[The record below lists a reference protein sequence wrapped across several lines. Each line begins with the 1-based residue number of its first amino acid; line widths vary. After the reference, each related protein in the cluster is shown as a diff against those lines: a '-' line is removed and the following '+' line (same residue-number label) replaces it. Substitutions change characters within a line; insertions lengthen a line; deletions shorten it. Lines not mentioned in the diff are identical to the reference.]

1 MKSTV
6 LHFLAAAVAV
16 TVAQSAAAQNWIE
29 SAPYPQWNT
38 PAADYMHAPGL
49 KPGTYH
55 FVSNRNPE
63 ELPVI
68 KIAGCK
74 AQKAPYRV
82 YRVSGG
88 TVVPV
93 TEPGTERWAGV
104 PVYSKDGQ
112 TMAVPVWSDS
122 CRNGTA
128 ITEIRVYQALPANT
142 LGAYLTYEEVPYLLA
157 YNHGWPLYHQAQHP
171 HFHPKTGDLVF
182 SAFRRGNTSYDL
194 FTAKGGKKDATL
206 HTRSTDA
213 DEVYPTYWGDTLLYS
228 VSTVSNG
235 LDVQAFHRGSCIN
248 LPSVV
253 NTKQNDYNLWVI
265 SSDSAWINSN
275 VGGHA
280 DLHYLFGPDDAEP
293 AAPVVAKPV
302 AASPTKKSPAAPP
315 TEAARP
321 AAAVV
326 PVVTENASTAAPSSA
341 YTVVLG
347 SFKSSKAAAQYIQ
360 DLKAKLPPQNALKIN
375 QANGNY
381 RVGAEVSGPKTNALA
396 ALNDF
401 RLLVPAAWL
410 NTETQKVGSAG
421 GNQIEIYFDFDQ
433 DAIRPGE
440 ATRIR
445 NFLKSISANAG
456 TFDLAGHCDAR
467 GNYDY
472 NVNLGFRRA
481 EAVKSFIQQIQGPIS
496 AQLSTRS
503 ESNLQT
509 PCPDNTPCAEEQHQ
523 LNRRVVLTFYPN

>member
-1 MKSTV
+1 
-6 LHFLAAAVAV
+6 
-16 TVAQSAAAQNWIE
+16 
-29 SAPYPQWNT
+29 
-38 PAADYMHAPGL
+38 MHAPGL

-63 ELPVI
+63 ELPLI

-128 ITEIRVYQALPANT
+128 TTEIRVYQALPANSI
-142 LGAYLTYEEVPYLLA
+142 GAYLTYEEVPYLLA
-157 YNHGWPLYHQAQHP
+157 YNHGWPMYHQAQHP

-182 SAFRRGNTSYDL
+182 SAFRHGNTSYDL
-194 FTAKGGKKDATL
+194 FTSKGGKKDATL
-206 HTRSTDA
+206 HTLSTDA

-228 VSTVSNG
+228 VSTVANG

-265 SSDSAWINSN
+265 SPDSAWINSN

-280 DLHYLFGPDDAEP
+280 DLRYLFGPDDTKR
-293 AAPVVAKPV
+293 APVAVK
-302 AASPTKKSPAAPP
+302 PTKKSPAVPP
-315 TEAARP
+315 AEAAPTVP
-321 AAAVV
+321 APAEAAISGENQILSKEKV
-326 PVVTENASTAAPSSA
+326 PN

-347 SFKSSKAAAQYIQ
+347 SFKSYNAAAQYIQ
-360 DLKAKLPPQNALKIN
+360 DLKGKLPAQSVLKIN

-381 RVGAEVSGPKTNALA
+381 RVGTTVSGPKNNALA

-401 RLLVPAAWL
+401 RQLVPDAWL
-410 NTETQKVGSAG
+410 TT
-421 GNQIEIYFDFDQ
+421 
-433 DAIRPGE
+433 
-440 ATRIR
+440 
-445 NFLKSISANAG
+445 
-456 TFDLAGHCDAR
+456 DLD
-467 GNYDY
+467 
-472 NVNLGFRRA
+472 
-481 EAVKSFIQQIQGPIS
+481 
-496 AQLSTRS
+496 
-503 ESNLQT
+503 
-509 PCPDNTPCAEEQHQ
+509 
-523 LNRRVVLTFYPN
+523 

>member
-63 ELPVI
+63 ELPLI

-128 ITEIRVYQALPANT
+128 TTEIRVYQALPANSI
-142 LGAYLTYEEVPYLLA
+142 GAYLTYEEVPYLLA
-157 YNHGWPLYHQAQHP
+157 YNHGWPMYHQAQHP

-182 SAFRRGNTSYDL
+182 SAFRHGNTSYDL
-194 FTAKGGKKDATL
+194 FTSKGGKKDATL
-206 HTRSTDA
+206 HTLSTDA

-228 VSTVSNG
+228 VSTVANG

-265 SSDSAWINSN
+265 SPDSAWINSN

-280 DLHYLFGPDDAEP
+280 DLRYLFGPDDTKR
-293 AAPVVAKPV
+293 APVAVK
-302 AASPTKKSPAAPP
+302 PTKKSPAVPP
-315 TEAARP
+315 AEAAPTVP
-321 AAAVV
+321 APAEAAISGENQILSKEKV
-326 PVVTENASTAAPSSA
+326 PN

-347 SFKSSKAAAQYIQ
+347 SFKSYNAAAQYIQ
-360 DLKAKLPPQNALKIN
+360 DLKGKLPAQSVLKIN

-381 RVGAEVSGPKTNALA
+381 RVGTTVSGPKNNALA

-401 RLLVPAAWL
+401 RQLVPDAWL
-410 NTETQKVGSAG
+410 TT
-421 GNQIEIYFDFDQ
+421 
-433 DAIRPGE
+433 
-440 ATRIR
+440 
-445 NFLKSISANAG
+445 
-456 TFDLAGHCDAR
+456 DLD
-467 GNYDY
+467 
-472 NVNLGFRRA
+472 
-481 EAVKSFIQQIQGPIS
+481 
-496 AQLSTRS
+496 
-503 ESNLQT
+503 
-509 PCPDNTPCAEEQHQ
+509 
-523 LNRRVVLTFYPN
+523 

>member
-38 PAADYMHAPGL
+38 PAADFMHAPGL

-63 ELPVI
+63 ELPLI

-128 ITEIRVYQALPANT
+128 TTEIRVYQALSANS
-142 LGAYLTYEEVPYLLA
+142 LGAYLTYEEVPYLMV
-157 YNHGWPLYHQAQHP
+157 YN
-171 HFHPKTGDLVF
+171 FHPKTGDLVF
-182 SAFRRGNTSYDL
+182 SALRRGNTSYDL

-206 HTRSTDA
+206 HTISTDA

-228 VSTVSNG
+228 VSTVANG
-235 LDVQAFHRGSCIN
+235 LEVQAFHRGSSIN

-265 SSDSAWINSN
+265 SPDSAWINSN

-280 DLHYLFGPDDAEP
+280 DLRYLFGPDDAKP
-293 AAPVVAKPV
+293 TAPV
-302 AASPTKKSPAAPP
+302 AAPAKKSPAATRTESAPAVP
-315 TEAARP
+315 APVEAA
-321 AAAVV
+321 VSVENQVLSKEKV
-326 PVVTENASTAAPSSA
+326 PN

-347 SFKSSKAAAQYIQ
+347 SFKSYNAAAQYIQ
-360 DLKAKLPPQNALKIN
+360 DLKGKLPAQSVLKIN
-375 QANGNY
+375 QASGNY
-381 RVGAEVSGPKTNALA
+381 RVGTSVPGPKNNALV

-401 RLLVPAAWL
+401 RQLVPAAWL
-410 NTETQKVGSAG
+410 TT
-421 GNQIEIYFDFDQ
+421 
-433 DAIRPGE
+433 
-440 ATRIR
+440 
-445 NFLKSISANAG
+445 
-456 TFDLAGHCDAR
+456 DLD
-467 GNYDY
+467 
-472 NVNLGFRRA
+472 
-481 EAVKSFIQQIQGPIS
+481 
-496 AQLSTRS
+496 
-503 ESNLQT
+503 
-509 PCPDNTPCAEEQHQ
+509 
-523 LNRRVVLTFYPN
+523 

>member
-38 PAADYMHAPGL
+38 PAADFMHAPGL

-63 ELPVI
+63 ELPLI
-68 KIAGCK
+68 KIVGCK

-128 ITEIRVYQALPANT
+128 TTEIRVYQALSANS
-142 LGAYLTYEEVPYLLA
+142 LGAYLTYEEVPYLMV
-157 YNHGWPLYHQAQHP
+157 YNHGWPMYQQTQHP

-182 SAFRRGNTSYDL
+182 SALRRGNTSYDL

-206 HTRSTDA
+206 HTISTDA

-228 VSTVSNG
+228 VSTVANG
-235 LDVQAFHRGSCIN
+235 LEVQAFHRGSSIN

-265 SSDSAWINSN
+265 SPDSAWINSN

-280 DLHYLFGPDDAEP
+280 DLRYLFGPDDAKP
-293 AAPVVAKPV
+293 TAPV
-302 AASPTKKSPAAPP
+302 AAPAKKSPAATRTESAPAVP
-315 TEAARP
+315 APVEAA
-321 AAAVV
+321 VSVENQVLSKEKV
-326 PVVTENASTAAPSSA
+326 PN

-347 SFKSSKAAAQYIQ
+347 SFKSYNAAAQYIQ
-360 DLKAKLPPQNALKIN
+360 DLKGKLPAQSVLKIN

-381 RVGAEVSGPKTNALA
+381 RVGTSVPGPKNNALV

-401 RLLVPAAWL
+401 RQLVPAAWL
-410 NTETQKVGSAG
+410 TA
-421 GNQIEIYFDFDQ
+421 
-433 DAIRPGE
+433 
-440 ATRIR
+440 
-445 NFLKSISANAG
+445 
-456 TFDLAGHCDAR
+456 DLD
-467 GNYDY
+467 
-472 NVNLGFRRA
+472 
-481 EAVKSFIQQIQGPIS
+481 
-496 AQLSTRS
+496 
-503 ESNLQT
+503 
-509 PCPDNTPCAEEQHQ
+509 
-523 LNRRVVLTFYPN
+523 